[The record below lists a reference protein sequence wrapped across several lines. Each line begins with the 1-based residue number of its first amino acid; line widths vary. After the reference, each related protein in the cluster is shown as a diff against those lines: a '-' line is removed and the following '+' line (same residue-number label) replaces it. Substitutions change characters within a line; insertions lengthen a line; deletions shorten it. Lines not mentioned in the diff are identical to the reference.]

1 MRPVVLAAGAKV
13 LGALLQGV
21 GCGRS
26 GEPVLCQC
34 GAHMHSQGLR
44 AKEILTILGPVTY
57 TRSRFECPRCGRS
70 RYPGDQE
77 LDLVDTTRS
86 PGVRRMMARAG
97 SQTTFKEA
105 REDLSVYAGLSV
117 SCKDIERVAESTGED
132 LEAWSRRE
140 RQVFLSTDRPIP
152 LREMIPILYIGYDG
166 TGVPMTPVE
175 VAGRKGKQE
184 DGSAKTREAK
194 LGCVFIQTTTDA
206 EGFPIRDPESTSFVG
221 CIESAEDF
229 GWRIYAEA
237 LRRGLEATR
246 QVVIL
251 GDGAEWI
258 RRLAE
263 IHFPDATQIVDL
275 YHAREHVSN
284 LCKLLFT
291 PSDTQI
297 QDHRLVWWQDLDAG
311 AVEKILEEAA
321 QYLPDDFL
329 RLKAVRTEL
338 GYLEK
343 NKERMRYAQF
353 RARGYF
359 IGSGVVE
366 AGCKTIVGL
375 RLKRSGME
383 WSLRGA
389 NAILSL
395 RCATLSRRLEDYW
408 EDRAA

>member
-1 MRPVVLAAGAKV
+1 MVLAAGAKV
-13 LGALLQGV
+13 LGGLLQGV

-44 AKEILTILGPVTY
+44 AKEILTLLGPVTY
-57 TRSRFECPRCGRS
+57 TRSRCECPRCGRS

-77 LDLVDTTRS
+77 LDIVETTRS

-105 REDLSVYAGLSV
+105 REDLAIYAGLSV
-117 SCKDIERVAESTGED
+117 SCKDIERVAERTGED
-132 LEAWSRRE
+132 LEDWSRRE
-140 RQVFLSTDRPIP
+140 RQVFLRTDRPVP
-152 LREMIPILYIGYDG
+152 LTTRIPILYIGYDG

-175 VAGRKGKQE
+175 VAGRQGKQE

-206 EGFPIRDPESTSFVG
+206 QGFPLRDPESTSFVG
-221 CIESAEDF
+221 CIEPAEDF

-237 LRRGLEATR
+237 LRRGLEAAR

-263 IHFPDATQIVDL
+263 KHFPDATQIVDL

-284 LCKLLFT
+284 LCKLLFA
-291 PSDTQI
+291 PDDKQI
-297 QDHRLVWWQDLDAG
+297 QDHRLTWWQNLDAG

-321 QYLPDDFL
+321 HYLPDDVCQ
-329 RLKAVRTEL
+329 LKAVRTEL

-353 RARGYF
+353 RASGYF

-395 RCATLSRRLEDYW
+395 RCAALSRRLEDYW